1 MFVTGT
7 GAARGGRGGEVP
19 QNITF
24 DHKGV
29 GGGGSG
35 EGQHLI
41 T

>member
-24 DHKGV
+24 DHKGGR
-29 GGGGSG
+29 GGL
-35 EGQHLI
+35 ERVQI
-41 T
+41 